1 MHPYAVLMAG
11 IVCLMVTSSRPA
23 SAGLLDQ
30 VASGKFYACDTDQF
44 LGNAFLYERVS
55 DEGVK
60 EVDVAIRIREPND
73 VLSEGR
79 HGVHIHEVADCAQ
92 TCAAAGGHFD
102 PGPDG
107 NSSPDGNHPFHLGD
121 LVNIQIDD
129 SGRGFLHSTTSRVT
143 LSPGPLTVFDANGS
157 ALIIHTDADTY
168 CPNGPVAGCAGGARA
183 ACAIIERPSLTE
195 RSR

>member
-1 MHPYAVLMAG
+1 MRRPFAVLIGG
-11 IVCLMVTSSRPA
+11 IVCLLAFSTGSA
-23 SAGLLDQ
+23 SADLLDQ
-30 VASGKFYACDTDQF
+30 VAGAKIHACDTNQV
-44 LGNAFLYERVS
+44 LGVAFLYERDS

-60 EVDVAIRIREPND
+60 EVDVTIRIREPNNL
-73 VLSEGR
+73 LSKGR

-121 LVNIQIDD
+121 LVNLQIDD
-129 SGRGFLHSTTSRVT
+129 SGRGSLHTTTSRVT

-168 CPNGPVAGCAGGARA
+168 CPNGSVAGCAGGARA
-183 ACAIIERPSLTE
+183 ACGIIERPTSGDFQ
-195 RSR
+195 